1 MQLDKD
7 KLKELVN
14 IIEENTRLKGK
25 VFHQE
30 VYSSVHG
37 EIEVRSYAGTFTFYK
52 DHTTEHYAM
61 FNVEFDTH
69 GKVVRFIAPALLRAT
84 VIWEL
89 NEEPEYYKINIE
101 HMLIETVTNHFN
113 TATLLP

>member
-101 HMLIETVTNHFN
+101 HMLIEAVTNHFN

>member
-25 VFHQE
+25 VFYQE
-30 VYSSVHG
+30 VYSSIHG
-37 EIEVRSYAGTFTFYK
+37 EIEVRSHAGNFIFYRK
-52 DHTTEHYAM
+52 DTTEQYAM
-61 FNVEFDTH
+61 FSVEFDTH
-69 GKVVRFIAPALLRAT
+69 GKVVRFIAPSLLRAT

-101 HMLIETVTNHFN
+101 QMLIEAVTNHFN